1 MYQGQAQTVQKP
13 QQIPQEDDNSI
24 DELASTIYQ
33 VILGKYPNDAGK
45 ITGMIVDLGINEMI
59 KLTND
64 RKQLDIIIDQAHEL
78 LKKND

>member
-1 MYQGQAQTVQKP
+1 
-13 QQIPQEDDNSI
+13 
-24 DELASTIYQ
+24 
-33 VILGKYPNDAGK
+33 
-45 ITGMIVDLGINEMI
+45 MIVDLGINEMI

>member
-1 MYQGQAQTVQKP
+1 LENIQSKLNIQKF
-13 QQIPQEDDNSI
+13 NYY
-24 DELASTIYQ
+24 L
-33 VILGKYPNDAGK
+33 ILSDAGK